1 MMENIAPVILG
12 IVCIVMGFFNRK
24 GNVSMLHSYHRKNV
38 TEENRIPFGKMVGL
52 GTIIIGITMIIAG
65 ILTFIADS
73 QQAEIYKYISY
84 GVLVAGFGA
93 GIGIN
98 FCAMKKYN
106 NGIF

>member
-1 MMENIAPVILG
+1 MENLAPVILG
-12 IVCIVMGFFNRK
+12 IVCIVIGIFNRK

-52 GTIIIGITMIIAG
+52 GTIIMGIAMIIAG
-65 ILTFIADS
+65 ILTFIAEN
-73 QQAEIYKYISY
+73 QQAEIYKIISY
-84 GVLVAGFGA
+84 GVLISGFGA

-98 FCAMKKYN
+98 LYAMKKYN

>member
-1 MMENIAPVILG
+1 MENLAPVILG
-12 IVCIVMGFFNRK
+12 IVCIVIGIFNRK

-52 GTIIIGITMIIAG
+52 GTIIMGIAMIIAG
-65 ILTFIADS
+65 ILTFIAEN
-73 QQAEIYKYISY
+73 QQAEICKIISY
-84 GVLVAGFGA
+84 GVLISGFGA

-98 FCAMKKYN
+98 FYAMKKYN